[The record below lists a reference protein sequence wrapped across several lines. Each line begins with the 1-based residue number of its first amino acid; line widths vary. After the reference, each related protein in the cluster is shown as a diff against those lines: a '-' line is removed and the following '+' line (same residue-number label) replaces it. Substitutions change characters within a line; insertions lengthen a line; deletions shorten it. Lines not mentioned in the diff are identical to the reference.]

1 MSVFTVLSLVLLVV
15 VMLFALANPGTVVVR
30 FLVWQYQTTVA
41 LAVIGAAVLGG
52 LLVFVSNALGQRG
65 QRARLRQLQ
74 ARVRELETKVHEL
87 SAAGPDQK
95 T

>member
-1 MSVFTVLSLVLLVV
+1 MSAFTLFGLVLLVL
-15 VMLFALANPGTVVVR
+15 VMLFALANPGTVLVR

-74 ARVRELETKVHEL
+74 ARVRELEARVQEL
-87 SAAGPDQK
+87 SAARPDQK